1 MSPDYSKLAQSHPAP
16 KWDHTPEQ
24 VISIA
29 KELIA
34 KEKSLNDK
42 IAAIQDPTIENV
54 FLPIAYHSNDT
65 ALLEHQ
71 ITFYQHVST
80 SKELRDALTEAE
92 QLLQEA
98 GIEQNMRTDVYQVFN
113 KLYQQV
119 VDSTSLDP
127 ETKRYLDKINIFY
140 IQNGLHLPEDK
151 RNVVKDLKTKLSNL
165 STEFSKNLNEEK
177 GSISFTANQLDGVP
191 KDVIDQFKI
200 QEGGEDGKE
209 TLYQM
214 TFKYPDIIPVLK
226 YAKDQETRKT
236 AYLGDQNKALANAG
250 ILEEMIRLR
259 FKLAKTLGYL
269 TYADYALQE
278 RMAKNQENVLTFLND
293 LKSKLTSIGRIEL
306 NKLIEFKNK
315 ELESR
320 GIPSQPAI
328 YNWDNFYYNN
338 LLLEKEYNVDHQ
350 KISEYFPM
358 EKTIK
363 KMFGFYEHLFDAKF
377 VETTTSSSTVW
388 HEDVKQY
395 AVFQD
400 IAKGTPQFMG
410 WLLLDLHPREGK
422 YGHAA
427 NFTLG
432 PGYFDEQG
440 NRVTPVTSL
449 VCNFTKPS
457 SEKPSLLKHNEVTT
471 FFHELG
477 HGVHNLLSVTKY
489 SRFHGTRVERDFVE
503 TPSQML
509 EFWTWSKD
517 ELKNLSSHYKTNEPL
532 DDTTID
538 QLIRSKNVNK
548 AIFNLNQLFYGL
560 FDMTLHTVAT
570 EAELEKVDLTKLWN
584 ELREQLTGI
593 QRDNNDTKGYAS
605 FGHIAGGYQAG
616 YYGYLYSQVFAND
629 IYYTLFK
636 KEPMNVDNGLR
647 YRDAILRRG
656 GSKDIMD
663 CLTELLE
670 REPNSDAFLEEL
682 LGAQ

>member
-1 MSPDYSKLAQSHPAP
+1 MSPDYAKLAQVHPAP

-24 VISIA
+24 VVSIA

-34 KEKSLNDK
+34 KEKALNDQ
-42 IAAIQDPTIENV
+42 IAAVEDPTVENV

-71 ITFYQHVST
+71 ITFYQHVSS

-98 GIEQNMRTDVYQVFN
+98 GIEQSMRTDVFQVFD
-113 KLYQQV
+113 KLYQKIK
-119 VDSTSLDP
+119 DDASLDA
-127 ETKRYLDKINIFY
+127 ETKGYLEKINIFY
-140 IQNGLHLPEDK
+140 TQNGLHLPEEK
-151 RNVVKDLKTKLSNL
+151 RNLVKELKTKLSNL

-177 GSISFTANQLDGVP
+177 GYIPFTAEQLEGVP
-191 KDVIDQFKI
+191 KDVVDQFKTI
-200 QEGGEDGKE
+200 EGDKGA
-209 TLYQM
+209 LFQM

-236 AYLGDQNKALANAG
+236 AYLGDQNKASANAD

-259 FKLAKTLGYL
+259 FKLAKTLGYE

-306 NKLIEFKNK
+306 SKLLDFKNK

-320 GIPSQPAI
+320 GLDPQTAI

-338 LLLEKEYNVDHQ
+338 LLLEQEYNVDHQ

-358 EKTIK
+358 QKTIT
-363 KMFGFYEHLFDAKF
+363 KMFGFYELLFDAKF
-377 VETTTSSSTVW
+377 VESSEPASGTTW

-395 AVFQD
+395 AVFQNV
-400 IAKGTPQFMG
+400 AKGNPEFMG

-432 PGYFDEQG
+432 PGYFDEEG
-440 NRVTPVTSL
+440 LRVTPVTSL

-457 SEKPSLLKHNEVTT
+457 NEKPSLLKHNEVTT

-517 ELKNLSSHYKTNEPL
+517 ELRNLSSHYKTNEPL

-538 QLIRSKNVNK
+538 QLVRSKNVNK

-560 FDMTLHTVAT
+560 FDMTVHTVGT
-570 EAELEKVDLTKLWN
+570 EEDLSKVDLTKLWN
-584 ELREQLTGI
+584 ELRELLTGL
-593 QRDNNDTKGYAS
+593 QRDNNVTKGYAS

-636 KEPMNVDNGLR
+636 KDPMNVESGLR
-647 YRDAILRRG
+647 YRDVILRRG
-656 GSKDIMD
+656 GSKDIME
-663 CLTELLE
+663 CLIELLG

-682 LGAQ
+682 LGAQN